1 VIVVPYTEFV
11 ARRERRLRIMAELRS
26 EARAQT
32 IEGEV
37 RQVQAEEGATA
48 TEGAS
53 PDRSRPD
60 GPLWN

>member
-1 VIVVPYTEFV
+1 MIVVPYTEFV

-37 RQVQAEEGATA
+37 RQVQAEERATA